1 MPSATYRNPHRR
13 PLNLTAVTVFAALLV
28 PLITVSVADACQ
40 HHARYRP
47 GPGYTSGTCDG
58 QRVGPL
64 TWVVRT
70 SHPLV
75 HTGRRHPS
83 HMEVFLRG
91 HEVKQVRRRPL
102 NVSLVLDRSGS
113 MRGRKMADAKEAARR
128 MVRLLEPGDVVS
140 VISYSDDVRVDW
152 PARRFVVRDE
162 ARLLRVIDRLRAGG
176 STFLEGGMR
185 AGAEQVEKYLDDRR
199 VSRVVLVSDGNA
211 NVGVR
216 SGRALE
222 NIARRIASAGIAT
235 TTVGLGLDYN
245 EDTMTAIAD
254 GGSGNYYYV
263 RESEALGSTFRD
275 ELRAM
280 MATAARRIMVRIR
293 PRKGVR
299 VIAVHGYEAER
310 DGDDLLVPLPDL
322 GERAERSLLVELS
335 VPAHVHGSS
344 RLADVQLQF
353 SDLHGRRY
361 AAASEVDYVV
371 TDDRD
376 AVQKA
381 RDYTVLKRVEEMRI
395 ARALKDSAQLVEQG
409 RGKEAQERI
418 QMAVDEAEK
427 VQSKAKDKR
436 LGSYLKQARR
446 RAQAAPAAAK
456 ADRGARENYKKRSK
470 AAAFGMAKY

>member
-1 MPSATYRNPHRR
+1 MSTSSLHNRR
-13 PLNLTAVTVFAALLV
+13 LNLTVVTAMTAMLV
-28 PLITVSVADACQ
+28 PLLTLSVADACQ
-40 HHARYRP
+40 HQARYKP
-47 GPGYTSGTCDG
+47 GKGHTTGNCNG

-75 HTGRRHPS
+75 HRGQRHGS
-83 HMEVFLRG
+83 HLEVLLRG
-91 HEVKQVRRRPL
+91 HAVKHVKRRPL
-102 NVSLVLDRSGS
+102 NLALVLDRSGS

-128 MVRLLEPGDVVS
+128 MIRLLEPGDVVS
-140 VISYSDDVRVDW
+140 IVSYSDDVRVDW
-152 PARRFVVRDE
+152 PARRFVHRDE
-162 ARLLRVIDRLRAGG
+162 RRLFRTIDRLHAGG

-185 AGAEQVEKYLDDRR
+185 AGADQVEKYLDDRR

-222 NIARRIASAGIAT
+222 NIARRIATSGIAT

-263 RESEALGSTFRD
+263 KESEELRQTFTD

-280 MATAARRIMVRIR
+280 MATAARRVLVRIR
-293 PRKGVR
+293 PRDGVR
-299 VIAVHGYEAER
+299 IRAIHGFDAER
-310 DGDDLLVPLPDL
+310 DGRDFIVPLPDL
-322 GERAERSLLVELS
+322 GENAERSVLVELS
-335 VPAHVHGSS
+335 VPAHLRGTQ

-353 SDLHGRRY
+353 SDMHGRRFD
-361 AAASEVDYVV
+361 ASSEMDYVV
-371 TDDRD
+371 SPDRK

-395 ARALKDSAQLVEQG
+395 AKALKDSAKLVEQG
-409 RGKEAQERI
+409 RGKEAQQKLE
-418 QMAVDEAEK
+418 MAAESAAR
-427 VQSKAKDKR
+427 VQTKAKDKR
-436 LGSYLKQARR
+436 LGAYLKQARS
-446 RAQAAPAAAK
+446 RAKAAPSAATGG
-456 ADRGARENYKKRSK
+456 RSSRENYKKANKAQAFSMSK
-470 AAAFGMAKY
+470 Y